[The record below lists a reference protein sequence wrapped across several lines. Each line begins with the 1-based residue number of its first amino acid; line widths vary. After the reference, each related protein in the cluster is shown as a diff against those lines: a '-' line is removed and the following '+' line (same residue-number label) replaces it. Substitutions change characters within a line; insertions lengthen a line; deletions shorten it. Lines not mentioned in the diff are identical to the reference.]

1 MKRPKR
7 TYHARSTLGSVF
19 GEVMW
24 TEDSEA
30 HIARH
35 GVTPSE
41 VEQVLYGRPRLV
53 VSGRD
58 DTRLVLGTNMAGR
71 HLLVV
76 VTESADGR
84 DFVVTARDMTDNEK
98 RLFREK
104 GR

>member
-1 MKRPKR
+1 M
-7 TYHARSTLGSVF
+7 VF

-35 GVTPSE
+35 GVQPSE
-41 VEQVLYGRPRLV
+41 VEQVLYGQPRLTTA
-53 VSGRD
+53 GREG
-58 DTRLVLGTNMAGR
+58 TTLILGISSAGR

-76 VTESADGR
+76 LTEAADGR
-84 DFVVTARDMTDNEK
+84 DFAVTARDMTANEK

>member
-1 MKRPKR
+1 
-7 TYHARSTLGSVF
+7 VF

-35 GVTPSE
+35 GVQPSE
-41 VEQVLYGRPRLV
+41 VEQALYGRPRL
-53 VSGRD
+53 STTGRKG
-58 DTRLVLGTNMAGR
+58 TTLVLGTSNEGR

-76 VTESADGR
+76 VTEAADGR
-84 DFVVTARDMTDNEK
+84 DFVVTARDMTDSEK

-104 GR
+104 GH

>member
-1 MKRPKR
+1 
-7 TYHARSTLGSVF
+7 
-19 GEVMW
+19 MW

-35 GVTPSE
+35 GVQPSE
-41 VEQVLYGRPRLV
+41 VEQALYGCPRL
-53 VSGRD
+53 STTGRKG
-58 DTRLVLGTNMAGR
+58 TTLVLGTSNEGR

-76 VTESADGR
+76 VTEAADGR
-84 DFVVTARDMTDNEK
+84 DFVVTARDMTDGEK

>member
-1 MKRPKR
+1 M
-7 TYHARSTLGSVF
+7 VF
-19 GEVMW
+19 GDVMW

-35 GVTPSE
+35 GVRPSE
-41 VEQVLYGRPRLV
+41 VEQALYSRPRLTTA
-53 VSGRD
+53 GREG
-58 DTRLVLGTNMAGR
+58 TTLILGTTNDGR

-76 VTESADGR
+76 VAEAADGR

-98 RLFREK
+98 RLFREM

>member
-1 MKRPKR
+1 
-7 TYHARSTLGSVF
+7 VF

-35 GVTPSE
+35 GVQPSE
-41 VEQVLYGRPRLV
+41 VEQALYGRPRLRTA
-53 VSGRD
+53 GRD
-58 DTRLVLGTNMAGR
+58 GTTLVLGTSNQGR

-76 VTESADGR
+76 IAEAADGR
-84 DFVVTARDMTDNEK
+84 DFVVTAREMTDTEK

-104 GR
+104 GPRR

>member
-1 MKRPKR
+1 M
-7 TYHARSTLGSVF
+7 VF

-35 GVTPSE
+35 GVQPSE
-41 VEQVLYGRPRLV
+41 VEQVLYSRPRL
-53 VSGRD
+53 STAGRHG
-58 DTRLVLGTNMAGR
+58 TTLVLGTSSEGR

-76 VTESADGR
+76 VAEAADGR
-84 DFVVTARDMTDNEK
+84 DFVVTARDMTDSEK